1 MDKKIAHALALFRFR
16 IIAPVLAQDLVQ
28 QKEYFQTQASKTWEI
43 PHYGEKRFTPSAF
56 KHWLSYYRRGGFDA
70 LIPSLRSDAGKARKI
85 DSELAALITAQA
97 EQYSDCS
104 VSAFYRH
111 LSSKGLINPP
121 PVSQS
126 ALRRFV
132 ESNRLLSDR
141 ADPVARKKFEK
152 EHVNQLWTS
161 DFMYGPYLKDGK
173 RKRQTYLCAVIDDH
187 SRMIVGWL
195 WSFNETSATL
205 EMVLKEAIAR
215 FGLPSI
221 LYTDNGSAFSNQSLE
236 LACARLGIALVHSKP
251 YDSPS
256 RGKIER
262 YFRTVRDKFL
272 RTPEGKEPQRL
283 DQLNEGFSAWL
294 DSDYHKVVHSGIST
308 TPLDRWNAD
317 LQETQLRYL
326 TREELYFAFCQTFKR
341 KVKNDSTIQLENR
354 IWQVPPR
361 YIGSTIEVRYPTGCP
376 NELYLFENEKNVCR
390 LSLCNPNENATSP
403 ANSIRFADQEEK

>member
-1 MDKKIAHALALFRFR
+1 MDKKIAHAIALFRFR
-16 IIAPVLAQDLVQ
+16 IIAPVLQQDLVQ
-28 QKEYFQTQASKTWEI
+28 QKEYFQAQAIKTWDV
-43 PHYGEKRFTPSAF
+43 PHYGEKRFTASAF

-85 DSELAALITAQA
+85 DSDLAALIAAEA
-97 EQYSDCS
+97 EQYSECS

-111 LSSKGLINPP
+111 LVFKKLINPP
-121 PVSQS
+121 HVSES

-132 ESNRLLSDR
+132 ESKGLLTDR

-152 EHVNQLWTS
+152 EHINQLWTA
-161 DFMYGPYLKDGK
+161 DFMYGPYLQDGK
-173 RKRQTYLCAVIDDH
+173 RKRETYLCAVIDDH

-195 WSFNETSATL
+195 WSFSEGGATL
-205 EMVLKEAIAR
+205 EIVLKEAITR
-215 FGLPSI
+215 FGLPSV
-221 LYTDNGSAFSNQSLE
+221 LYTDNGSAFSNQNLE

-272 RTPEGKEPQRL
+272 RTPHGKKLHRI
-283 DQLNEGFSAWL
+283 DQLNETFAAWL
-294 DSDYHKVVHSGIST
+294 DAEYHKVVHSGIST
-308 TPLDRWNAD
+308 TPLDRWNVD
-317 LQETQLRYL
+317 LQEMKLRYL

-361 YIGSTIEVRYPTGCP
+361 YIGSAVEVRYPTGCP
-376 NELYLFENEKNVCR
+376 NELYLFENEKPVCR

>member
-1 MDKKIAHALALFRFR
+1 M
-16 IIAPVLAQDLVQ
+16 
-28 QKEYFQTQASKTWEI
+28 
-43 PHYGEKRFTPSAF
+43 
-56 KHWLSYYRRGGFDA
+56 
-70 LIPSLRSDAGKARKI
+70 
-85 DSELAALITAQA
+85 
-97 EQYSDCS
+97 
-104 VSAFYRH
+104 
-111 LSSKGLINPP
+111 
-121 PVSQS
+121 
-126 ALRRFV
+126 
-132 ESNRLLSDR
+132 
-141 ADPVARKKFEK
+141 
-152 EHVNQLWTS
+152 
-161 DFMYGPYLKDGK
+161 
-173 RKRQTYLCAVIDDH
+173 
-187 SRMIVGWL
+187 
-195 WSFNETSATL
+195 
-205 EMVLKEAIAR
+205 
-215 FGLPSI
+215 
-221 LYTDNGSAFSNQSLE
+221 
-236 LACARLGIALVHSKP
+236 GIALVHSKP

>member
-43 PHYGEKRFTPSAF
+43 PHYGEKHFTPSAF

-195 WSFNETSATL
+195 WSFSETAATL

-221 LYTDNGSAFSNQSLE
+221 LYTDYAEKKQMPNFQRSFSVYNEMALKTSA
-236 LACARLGIALVHSKP
+236 
-251 YDSPS
+251 
-256 RGKIER
+256 
-262 YFRTVRDKFL
+262 
-272 RTPEGKEPQRL
+272 
-283 DQLNEGFSAWL
+283 
-294 DSDYHKVVHSGIST
+294 
-308 TPLDRWNAD
+308 
-317 LQETQLRYL
+317 
-326 TREELYFAFCQTFKR
+326 
-341 KVKNDSTIQLENR
+341 
-354 IWQVPPR
+354 
-361 YIGSTIEVRYPTGCP
+361 
-376 NELYLFENEKNVCR
+376 
-390 LSLCNPNENATSP
+390 
-403 ANSIRFADQEEK
+403 

>member
-1 MDKKIAHALALFRFR
+1 MDKKIAHAIALFRFR
-16 IIAPVLAQDLVQ
+16 IIAPVLQQDLVQ
-28 QKEYFQTQASKTWEI
+28 QKEYFQVQAAKTWDV
-43 PHYGEKRFTPSAF
+43 PHYGQKLFTVSAF

-70 LIPSLRSDAGKARKI
+70 LIPSLRSDAGRARKI
-85 DSELAALITAQA
+85 DSDLADLIAAEA
-97 EQYSDCS
+97 EQYSECS

-111 LSSKGLINPP
+111 LVSKKLINPP
-121 PVSQS
+121 AVSES
-126 ALRRFV
+126 ALRRYV
-132 ESNRLLSDR
+132 ECKGLLSDR

-152 EHVNQLWTS
+152 EHINQLWTA

-173 RKRQTYLCAVIDDH
+173 RKRGTYLCAVIDDH

-195 WSFNETSATL
+195 WSFSEGGATL
-205 EMVLKEAIAR
+205 EVVLKEAISR
-215 FGLPSI
+215 FGLPSL
-221 LYTDNGSAFSNQSLE
+221 LYTDNGSAFSNENLE

-272 RTPEGKEPQRL
+272 RTPHGKKLQRIE
-283 DQLNEGFSAWL
+283 QLNEAFAGWL
-294 DSDYHKVVHSGIST
+294 DAEYHKVIHSGILT

-317 LQETQLRYL
+317 LQETKLRYL

-361 YIGSTIEVRYPTGCP
+361 YIGSTIEVRYPTGCAD
-376 NELYLFENEKNVCR
+376 ELYLFESEKPVCR